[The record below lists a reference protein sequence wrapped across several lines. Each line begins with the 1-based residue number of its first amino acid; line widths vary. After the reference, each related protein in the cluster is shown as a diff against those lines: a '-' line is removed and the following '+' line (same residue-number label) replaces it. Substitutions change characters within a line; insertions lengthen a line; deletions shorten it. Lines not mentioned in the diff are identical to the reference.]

1 MMSDN
6 IILDF
11 IEIIMKHEFVE
22 WLCIGLLIVCCV
34 FKPCKTQIKL
44 PFCQNYFWHGWE
56 GSETL

>member
-44 PFCQNYFWHGWE
+44 PFCQNYFWHG
-56 GSETL
+56 